1 MISISRLSCS
11 SSIEGSPGCR
21 SPPHPCRCSS
31 RRRERPAAREGE
43 GQLHACGVQL
53 RDFRGLGRFVG
64 AIRWAGGR
72 APRRERRCTDGSFKR
87 TLRRSRARR
96 VVERPESRAYGLHH
110 PHPRPCSPEIR
121 GWGELTA
128 SKWAPE
134 ATALRKRRGIRRGT
148 ELGTRQRNWGCVS
161 GVIQRSFCTV
171 GCLVHRFRP
180 SEHTPAHHPPPRRPA
195 ERSHST
201 TPLPAPP
208 STQQRPPP
216 YDPPPNYQIW

>member
-21 SPPHPCRCSS
+21 APPHPCRCSS

-53 RDFRGLGRFVG
+53 RDFRGPGRFVG

-121 GWGELTA
+121 GWQAESSPQQRFA
-128 SKWAPE
+128 A
-134 ATALRKRRGIRRGT
+134 RDFRRNP
-148 ELGTRQRNWGCVS
+148 LK
-161 GVIQRSFCTV
+161 GV
-171 GCLVHRFRP
+171 
-180 SEHTPAHHPPPRRPA
+180 PRRKLKICGTSAPKAA
-195 ERSHST
+195 EPGFWERGHVRRSSLCC
-201 TPLPAPP
+201 P
-208 STQQRPPP
+208 RR
-216 YDPPPNYQIW
+216 